1 MKITKN
7 LFYFLFVTSLIIG
20 IALFFDIFNYQPR
33 QNLIMAF
40 KAFQKKDIHEF
51 EKYADLDSVSM
62 SLIDELFVL
71 EKDLVGESIYD
82 ILTMLHGSPNGKP
95 LVKKAVAKG
104 LKEAVKIA
112 IKNNHVEEKHPK
124 NFGFGDVI
132 SVKEKEK
139 VNDALVLTYTFKH
152 HTQDLPVHFRMRK
165 INGEWK
171 LVGITHF
178 KDAIKVYNPLRKK
191 TAEEKEERKKQ
202 KEEKKK
208 NKNKQHHDN
217 SSNETSSEDV

>member
-1 MKITKN
+1 MRVTKILFN
-7 LFYFLFVTSLIIG
+7 LLLVLILVLG
-20 IALFFDIFNYQPR
+20 FAFFFDIFNYQPR
-33 QNLIMAF
+33 QNLIMSF
-40 KAFQKKDIHEF
+40 KAYQNKDSHEF
-51 EKYADLDSVSM
+51 EKYADLDSISM

-71 EKDLVGESIYD
+71 EKELVGENIYN

-104 LKEAVKIA
+104 LKEALKFA
-112 IKNNHVEEKHPK
+112 IKKNHVQEKHPK
-124 NFGFGDVI
+124 NFGLWDVL

-165 INGEWK
+165 MNGEWK

-191 TAEEKEERKKQ
+191 TDEEKEERKHR

-208 NKNKQHHDN
+208 NKHQD
-217 SSNETSSEDV
+217 SSHETLSEDD